1 MQQKQYEVRLNG
13 SFIAHIW
20 AVSKET
26 FPNGV
31 TGFRGIGE
39 DLVFCLMEDFAKN
52 QGITIQEYLP
62 RPVVVSENLSE
73 NVTEVS
79 E

>member
-13 SFIAHIW
+13 LFIAHIW
-20 AVSKET
+20 AVSKEI

-52 QGITIQEYLP
+52 QGITIQEYQV
-62 RPVVVSENLSE
+62 RPTVVSDLASQE
-73 NVTEVS
+73 EVS
-79 E
+79 L